1 MKSKQN
7 KKKSPIQ
14 GMGMEG
20 MLGNG
25 TMLLDGPMASESTGA
40 FQRMPGAGMMGGM
53 SMNEQGAKEMASKKK
68 QKTKGLKR

>member
-7 KKKSPIQ
+7 KKKAPVQ
-14 GMGMEG
+14 GMGMEK

-25 TMLLDGPMASESTGA
+25 MMSLDGPMASQSTRA

-53 SMNEQGAKEMASKKK
+53 SMNEQGAKEMASKK
-68 QKTKGLKR
+68 QKAKGLKR